1 MDTESRFFFND
12 ELSADSDE
20 TVIAEGGTA
29 INYKVKIDGKWY
41 SKIQYKGV
49 RIYLGYYD
57 VELDA
62 SMAYQTALGKIKDGT
77 FNLNEYKPKYSSKYK
92 GVSLHKRRNKWRRV

>member
-41 SKIQYKGV
+41 SKKQLKAEYQL
-49 RIYLGYYD
+49 YFQHSC
-57 VELDA
+57 VEEFLA
-62 SMAYQTALGKIKDGT
+62 
-77 FNLNEYKPKYSSKYK
+77 EYKDDYNHIAQYN
-92 GVSLHKRRNKWRRV
+92 L

>member
-1 MDTESRFFFND
+1 MDTESHFFFND

-41 SKIQYKGV
+41 SKK
-49 RIYLGYYD
+49 
-57 VELDA
+57 
-62 SMAYQTALGKIKDGT
+62 
-77 FNLNEYKPKYSSKYK
+77 
-92 GVSLHKRRNKWRRV
+92 